1 MVQFMEENMILP
13 ANFQYQD
20 TEFSDT
26 EVEALMEYFRMPT
39 YEDLKSLLAGMKNSS
54 VAKGSQ

>member
-1 MVQFMEENMILP
+1 MVQFMDENLILP

-20 TEFSDT
+20 TELSDT
-26 EVEALMEYFRMPT
+26 EVEALMDYFRMPT
-39 YEDLKSLLAGMKNSS
+39 YDDLKSLLAGMKNSS

>member
-1 MVQFMEENMILP
+1 MDENLILP

-26 EVEALMEYFRMPT
+26 EVEALMDYFRMPT
-39 YEDLKSLLAGMKNSS
+39 YDDLKSLLAGMKNSS

>member
-1 MVQFMEENMILP
+1 MDENLILP

-26 EVEALMEYFRMPT
+26 EIESLMDYFRMPT
-39 YEDLKSLLAGMKNSS
+39 YDDLKSLLAGMKNSS

>member
-1 MVQFMEENMILP
+1 MVQFMDENLILP

-26 EVEALMEYFRMPT
+26 EVEALMDYFRMPT
-39 YEDLKSLLAGMKNSS
+39 YDDLKSLLAGMKNSS